1 MTDMKKKLIMII
13 AIVLVVGAA
22 GAYFF
27 VLDKPSEKTYS
38 FYEPGDYFVTN
49 IKDSKALI
57 KTTIVLELHADPK
70 EMESINAYLKE
81 NNHILRDIIVFTLRS
96 KTEEEL
102 RAQNIDETL
111 RNEIVKSISEKY
123 GDRLYFRRLFQRLC
137 DQLIPHNR
145 QERYVKRFI
154 SK

>member
-1 MTDMKKKLIMII
+1 MKKKLIMII

-111 RNEIVKSISEKY
+111 RNEIVKSISEKMGIDY
-123 GDRLYFRRLFQRLC
+123 ISAVYFN
-137 DQLIPHNR
+137 D
-145 QERYVKRFI
+145 YVI
-154 SK
+154 N

>member
-1 MTDMKKKLIMII
+1 MTDMKKKLIII
-13 AIVLVVGAA
+13 IVIILVVGAA

-27 VLDKPSEKTYS
+27 LNDKPAEKVYS

-57 KTTIVLELHADPK
+57 KTTIVLELHADEK
-70 EMESINAYLKE
+70 ELEGINEFLKE

-111 RNEIVKSISEKY
+111 RTEIVKSISEKMEIDY
-123 GDRLYFRRLFQRLC
+123 ISAVYFN
-137 DQLIPHNR
+137 D
-145 QERYVKRFI
+145 YVI
-154 SK
+154 N